1 MSRGPAAGG
10 SHSPDTVEFIVS
22 ERTFE
27 PTSYSFGSAGH
38 PWSRPLGALPAT
50 GWNCI
55 VIFTVA
61 VAAAGN
67 LRMASFLPMPSAQRP
82 KYPSQPNP
90 EDWMTKLNEVA
101 AHNKPVVENVQRP
114 GTVLRL
120 LLLAVVLI
128 GSAAAFVWFR
138 DQLDN
143 ELVLGVLGVFAMAG
157 VFFIVSA
164 IIGFVEVA
172 PQSHTDLVSR
182 AVLDSNPDGIVITN
196 RKGRIVYANA
206 SYGRL
211 AATDGMAGAMS
222 IEHLLSRNRESTE
235 AVYRLTN
242 GLMEGKAGHEEFRL
256 PRPLGRTD
264 ALSSAWWYR
273 LKARPVAVEGE
284 PGGPFF
290 LWQIA
295 DITTERDEQEQFFR
309 ELQNAIDYLDHAP
322 AGFFS
327 AGRKG
332 EIFYVNATLAE
343 WLGIDLT
350 KFESGSLMTRDICT
364 GEGLTRLGTIQPEPG
379 QIRTETLD
387 VDFRKAGGQSLPVR
401 LVHRVSASKDGA
413 PGESRTIVLQRNAEE
428 AGGAQDSSA
437 AMRFNRFFNNTPMA
451 IASVDGDGRIL
462 RTNTQFMKLFSPLT
476 GPEAADQSL
485 FAIVPEAEQ
494 ERLRAALAAAK
505 DRKVDIEPV
514 DARHPTDEN
523 RYFRFYVN
531 AVIDQSHEAPEEA
544 AIVYAVETT
553 QQKAFESQM
562 AQTQKMNAVG
572 TLAGGIAH
580 DFNNVLTA
588 ILLSSDHL
596 LLQARQSDS
605 SFADLME
612 IKRNANRAA
621 VLVRQ
626 LLAFSRKQ
634 TLRPAVINLTDAIG
648 DLQMLVTRLFSGT
661 KVKLEVEYGRD
672 LWPVRTDISQFEQ
685 VVVNLAVNA
694 RDAMPDGGTL
704 TIRTRNVPAAEAATT
719 NLRGLPAEDFVLIDI
734 VDNGT
739 GIPPEIMDK
748 IFEPFFTT
756 KEVGKGTGLGLS
768 MVYGIIKQSGG
779 YVFPVS
785 EVGKGTT
792 FHIFLPRYVAP
803 EMTADSAAAA
813 LAAQSAA
820 TAAAAASAADD
831 VDLTG
836 KSAVV
841 LLVEDEEAVRRG
853 GKRMLETR
861 GYTVHEAGSGVE
873 AMDILDELDG
883 KVDVVVSDVVMP
895 EMDGPTLLGE
905 IRKRYPDMKFIFVSG
920 FAEDAFARN
929 LPEGSKFGFL
939 AKPFSLKQLAT
950 TVREMLDG

>member
-1 MSRGPAAGG
+1 
-10 SHSPDTVEFIVS
+10 
-22 ERTFE
+22 
-27 PTSYSFGSAGH
+27 
-38 PWSRPLGALPAT
+38 
-50 GWNCI
+50 
-55 VIFTVA
+55 
-61 VAAAGN
+61 
-67 LRMASFLPMPSAQRP
+67 
-82 KYPSQPNP
+82 
-90 EDWMTKLNEVA
+90 MTKLNEA
-101 AHNKPVVENVQRP
+101 ADPNRPVVENAQRP
-114 GTVLRL
+114 GTVTRL
-120 LLLAVVLI
+120 VLLALVLI
-128 GSAAAFVWFR
+128 ATAAAFVWFR
-138 DQLDN
+138 DQLEN
-143 ELVLGVLGVFAMAG
+143 EIVLGILGVLAMAG
-157 VFFIVSA
+157 IFFLVSA
-164 IIGFVEVA
+164 FIGFVEVM
-172 PQSHTDLVSR
+172 PQNRMDILSH
-182 AVLDSNPDGIVITN
+182 AVLNSQPDGIVITD
-196 RKGRIVYANA
+196 RKGSIVYANA
-206 SYGRL
+206 AYGRL
-211 AATDGMAGAMS
+211 AGADAATGAIS
-222 IEHLLSRNRESTE
+222 IEHLLSKSRESTE

-242 GLMEGKAGHEEFRL
+242 GLMEGKAGAEEFRL
-256 PRPLGRTD
+256 PRPLGQSD
-264 ALSSAWWYR
+264 SQGSAWWYR
-273 LKARPVAVEGE
+273 LKARPQIVEE
-284 PGGPFF
+284 ERGGPFF
-290 LWQIA
+290 IWQIS
-295 DITTERDEQEQFFR
+295 DITAERGEQEEFFR

-332 EIFYVNATLAE
+332 EIFYVNATLAD

-350 KFESGSLMTRDICT
+350 KFESGSMMIRDICA
-364 GEGLTRLGTIQPEPG
+364 GEGLTRLETIHPEPG
-379 QIRTETLD
+379 HIRTETLD
-387 VDFRKAGGQSLPVR
+387 VDFRKVNGQSLPVR
-401 LVHRVSASKDGA
+401 IVHRVSATKDGA
-413 PGESRTIVLQRNAEE
+413 PGESRTIVLQRNATEE
-428 AGGAQDSSA
+428 AGRDEDSSA

-451 IASVDGDGRIL
+451 IASVDGEGRIL

-476 GPEAADQSL
+476 SREEGGNSL
-485 FAIVPEAEQ
+485 FSIVPESDREH
-494 ERLRAALAAAK
+494 LNAALAAAK

-514 DARHPTDEN
+514 DSRHPVEEG

-531 AVIDQSHEAPEEA
+531 AVIDQSDEAPEEA

-553 QQKAFESQM
+553 QQKALENQM

-648 DLQMLVTRLFSGT
+648 DLRMLVTRMLSGT
-661 KVKLEVEYGRD
+661 KVKLEIEYGRD
-672 LWPVRTDISQFEQ
+672 LWPVKTDLSQFEQ
-685 VVVNLAVNA
+685 VMVNLSVNA
-694 RDAMPDGGTL
+694 RDAMPEGGIL
-704 TIRTRNVPAAEAATT
+704 TIRTHNMPAAETGKL
-719 NLRGLPAEDFVLIDI
+719 NFRGLPAEDFVVID
-734 VDNGT
+734 VADTGT

-779 YVFPVS
+779 YVLPVS
-785 EVGKGTT
+785 EVGKGTM
-792 FHIFLPRYVAP
+792 FHIFLPRHIPQEVP
-803 EMTADSAAAA
+803 VVDGVTAEAS
-813 LAAQSAA
+813 
-820 TAAAAASAADD
+820 ASAAEVKAAAPAED

-836 KSAVV
+836 NSAVV
-841 LLVEDEEAVRRG
+841 LLVEDEDAVRRG

-873 AMDILDELDG
+873 ALEILEELDG

-905 IRKRYPDMKFIFVSG
+905 IRKLYPDMKFIFVSG

-939 AKPFSLKQLAT
+939 PKPFSLKQLAT
-950 TVREMLDG
+950 TVREMLDS